1 MSLKLKDPN
10 TLTYPSKAMRWEE
23 EKEDMENVSDEAMDS
38 SANVTK
44 KKRRPTSLCIEC
56 PVCGGPAPDHLHFG
70 GQSCYSCRAFFRRTS
85 PRPVSSFSCRSG
97 LNNCSINSGSK
108 SCIPCRLTKCLQI
121 GMDPAM
127 VRGKKSK
134 VDSDNDDTANNY
146 DDKDKPNLAKIPSLA
161 PIINS
166 KPFEESQ
173 ESLLRLRA
181 DVLEYQGLCLQYQAS
196 ILEKQARSMGDNKE
210 DTFYTNTMEVVDHKD
225 FQPNTGMEQ
234 MKSEPEYEA
243 GFLPDYESKYSP
255 PIVEYGVD
263 NYLNRDNEGRCK
275 QYDFS
280 RYPSNGRSPIN
291 TEYQDA
297 WIRDNEYRLKDYEY
311 IQRDNE
317 FTQRDYEY
325 TQKDNKFTQRDNEYT
340 QSGNEYIRRDR
351 SPIRMQTE
359 LKRNNAPHYANI
371 PRSSPNKHLE
381 ESDTREEAS
390 RCESAGPLDLSI
402 KKSTPALQ
410 LHTQAHNMPRI
421 FFRLEQNRL

>member
-1 MSLKLKDPN
+1 
-10 TLTYPSKAMRWEE
+10 
-23 EKEDMENVSDEAMDS
+23 
-38 SANVTK
+38 
-44 KKRRPTSLCIEC
+44 
-56 PVCGGPAPDHLHFG
+56 
-70 GQSCYSCRAFFRRTS
+70 
-85 PRPVSSFSCRSG
+85 
-97 LNNCSINSGSK
+97 
-108 SCIPCRLTKCLQI
+108 
-121 GMDPAM
+121 M

-134 VDSDNDDTANNY
+134 GDSDNDDTANNY
-146 DDKDKPNLAKIPSLA
+146 DDEDKPQLAKIPSLA

-166 KPFEESQ
+166 KPFEETQ

-225 FQPNTGMEQ
+225 LQHNTSMEQ

>member
-134 VDSDNDDTANNY
+134 GDSDNDDTANNY
-146 DDKDKPNLAKIPSLA
+146 DDEDKPQLAKIPSLA

-166 KPFEESQ
+166 KPFEETQ

-196 ILEKQARSMGDNKE
+196 ILEKQAKSMRDNKE
-210 DTFYTNTMEVVDHKD
+210 DTYYTDNMEYNNHVVEPKNFQHNTSMEHI
-225 FQPNTGMEQ
+225 
-234 MKSEPEYEA
+234 KSEPEYEA
-243 GFLPDYESKYSP
+243 KYVADHEAKYNQP
-255 PIVEYGVD
+255 MVEYGMNQCLSIEND
-263 NYLNRDNEGRCK
+263 GGYT
-275 QYDFS
+275 QYDLG
-280 RYPSNGRSPIN
+280 RYPSNG
-291 TEYQDA
+291 
-297 WIRDNEYRLKDYEY
+297 YEY
-311 IQRDNE
+311 MGM
-317 FTQRDYEY
+317 
-325 TQKDNKFTQRDNEYT
+325 RDNEYT
-340 QSGNEYIRRDR
+340 LRDNAFTLRDSKYTRGDRLPRCWPTASYHVPLDVLQSNV
-351 SPIRMQTE
+351 
-359 LKRNNAPHYANI
+359 
-371 PRSSPNKHLE
+371 PRPAPNKHLE
-381 ESDTREEAS
+381 ESDTREEDS
-390 RCESAGPLDLSI
+390 RCESAGPLDLSV
-402 KKSTPALQ
+402 KKPTPSSQ

-421 FFRLEQNRL
+421 FFRVEQNRI